1 MKKKKVE
8 FEITEDML
16 KFWNRELKYVTEKGE
31 FKVYIGG
38 NSRDCLEEKFSL
50 M

>member
-1 MKKKKVE
+1 ME

-16 KFWNRELKYVTEKGE
+16 KFWNRELKYVTERGE

-38 NSRDCLEEKFSL
+38 NSSDCLEEEFL
-50 M
+50 LI